1 MSTPFLGQITLFP
14 YSFPPVGWMDCAGQ
28 LLPIAQYTALF
39 SLLGTYYGGDG
50 RVTFALPDLR
60 GRIPVNNG
68 QLIGGSDYTL
78 GQVGGVENVTVDS
91 QTLPQHS
98 HGMSATQVQGTV
110 NTPAGNVLASVVQGD
125 FTGSN
130 QGFVYNPGAPNTA
143 LQPASI
149 GVVGGQAPHNNIQPS
164 LVLRYCI
171 AVTGIFP
178 PRS

>member
-1 MSTPFLGQITLFP
+1 MSEPFVGQITVFP
-14 YSFPPVGWMDCAGQ
+14 YSFAPKGWMNCTGQ

-60 GRIPVNNG
+60 GRVAINNG
-68 QLIGGSDYTL
+68 QLPGGSDYVI
-78 GQVGGVENVTVDS
+78 GEVGGLESVTIDS
-91 QTLPQHS
+91 QTLPQHTHS
-98 HGMSATQVQGTV
+98 MSATQVQGTV

-143 LQPASI
+143 LEPASI
-149 GVVGGQAPHNNIQPS
+149 GVAGSQFPHNNIQPS

-171 AVTGIFP
+171 AVEGIYP
-178 PRS
+178 SRG